1 MTYKYFKV
9 GSGESHMKMST
20 SSMRR
25 RMNTVWGYSEPQQ
38 SKLSSNTSRIETR
51 MKNKDF
57 FICTFLSLYYPIGT
71 IWLIYSWFWSLSIIW
86 AFLRCL
92 SRSWLLHWELYT
104 LIRLRRLFGN
114 CHFWPCCFLF
124 FSSTLFR

>member
-1 MTYKYFKV
+1 MMTYKYFKV

-71 IWLIYSWFWSLSIIW
+71 I
-86 AFLRCL
+86 
-92 SRSWLLHWELYT
+92 
-104 LIRLRRLFGN
+104 
-114 CHFWPCCFLF
+114 
-124 FSSTLFR
+124 